1 MLEKQSQICEYI
13 KSSMITTCIADDI
26 KLVPEFPVKGHVRA
40 LCVVNPDH
48 RLVTQFCVVD
58 VSV

>member
-1 MLEKQSQICEYI
+1 
-13 KSSMITTCIADDI
+13 MITTCIADDI
-26 KLVPEFPVKGHVRA
+26 KLVPKFPVKGHVRA
-40 LCVVNPDH
+40 LGVVNPDH